1 MADETPTPKVPA
13 KKVLERQRIG
23 MAKIEKD
30 KKLSEAVTDWAA
42 RGAELAACIKASG
55 VAKETLKAMLGPR
68 LKIKPGV
75 DWDIKMD
82 GQDALI
88 VEIIEKKPSERSRI
102 PTKDVDF

>member
-1 MADETPTPKVPA
+1 
-13 KKVLERQRIG
+13 
-23 MAKIEKD
+23 
-30 KKLSEAVTDWAA
+30 
-42 RGAELAACIKASG
+42 